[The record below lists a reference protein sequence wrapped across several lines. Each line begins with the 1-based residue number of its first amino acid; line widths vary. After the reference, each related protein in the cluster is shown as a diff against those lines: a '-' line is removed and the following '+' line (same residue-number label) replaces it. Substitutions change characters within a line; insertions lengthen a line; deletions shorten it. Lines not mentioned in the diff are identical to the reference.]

1 MAVPKHR
8 VSKAR
13 KRKRRSH
20 LAIDRPTLVQC
31 KRCSTPTPPHTV
43 CMECGFYRGKSLIEI
58 EEG

>member
-20 LAIDRPTLVQC
+20 LAIERPTLVKC
-31 KRCSTPTPPHTV
+31 KRCNTLIEPHTV
-43 CMECGFYRGKSLIEI
+43 CLECGFYRGKSLIEV

>member
-1 MAVPKHR
+1 MAVPKR
-8 VSKAR
+8 KTSKAR

-31 KRCSTPTPPHTV
+31 KRCNTLTEPHSV
-43 CMECGFYRGKSLIEI
+43 CLECGFYRGKPLIEI